1 MDKLELKTPK
11 VMTQWAGTGLKVEA
25 RVSFLISRAAFNY
38 RVTPRK
44 LRSCTKS
51 IIVA

>member
-1 MDKLELKTPK
+1 MPK
-11 VMTQWAGTGLKVEA
+11 VKTEWAGTGLKVEA
-25 RVSFLISRAAFNY
+25 RVSFLIPRAALNY

-44 LRSCTKS
+44 LRSCTQT

>member
-1 MDKLELKTPK
+1 MEKLELKKPK
-11 VMTQWAGTGLKVEA
+11 VMTQRAGLKVEA
-25 RVSFLISRAAFNY
+25 RVSFLIPRAAFNY
-38 RVTPRK
+38 RVTLRK